1 MSNFSKIGSFSIE
14 EPLKLKSKAEY
25 NVKIYKPNSNPTCI
39 FTQDTDAE
47 GPETF
52 FVNLTSVELVS
63 GQPVSGAEP
72 SIKNGQ
78 NVAEITIWQNDN
90 ANGILELDA
99 TKV

>member
-1 MSNFSKIGSFSIE
+1 MDIVHEEMSQGTRVNGKTQTQLAF
-14 EPLKLKSKAEY
+14 
-25 NVKIYKPNSNPTCI
+25 

-78 NVAEITIWQNDN
+78 NVAEITIRQNDN